1 MAACSGVGV
10 VAFLVRE
17 AVCWS
22 VLRVCW
28 SVGCAL
34 LMFRVGERVA
44 RLVLM
49 GRRLVV
55 DAVAR
60 RK

>member
-1 MAACSGVGV
+1 MVACSGVDVGV
-10 VAFLVRE
+10 FLVRE
-17 AVCWS
+17 A
-22 VLRVCW
+22 VCW

-34 LMFRVGERVA
+34 LMFRFGERVA

-55 DAVAR
+55 DVVAR